1 MTPESHLSPAAL
13 KAAVVARARTLGFA
27 DCRIA
32 PIHRASHADRFE
44 QWIAEGKHGDMAW
57 LARTP
62 ERRTNPALV
71 LPGAQAMIVVA
82 MNYFVP
88 PPGSP
93 HQPNPHEDTDDAADD
108 ASTASTAHAT
118 NPGLPASSL
127 PAPPAHS
134 AAHPVA
140 PPDAARGRVARYAW
154 GDDYHHLIEERL
166 RQLCDHLAAHG
177 GQQKLYVDTGPV
189 LERDFAS
196 DAGLGWNGKS
206 TVQIH
211 PKLGTWFFL
220 GEILTTL
227 PLPAD
232 APFGDHCGKCTRC
245 LDACP
250 TQALTGPRQLDARR
264 CLSYLTI
271 EHKGP
276 IPEEFRKALGDRIY
290 GCDDCLDVCPWNRFA
305 RASREAAF
313 AARPHVA
320 AWALRDFLALDDDGF
335 RALFRGSP
343 IKRLKRP
350 GFLRNVC
357 VALGNVGTADDLPA
371 LRTAAADPHPLIA
384 GHADWAIAEI
394 AARTGRAEPS

>member
-1 MTPESHLSPAAL
+1 MTPATHLSPAAL
-13 KAAVVARARTLGFA
+13 KAAVVARARALGFA

-32 PIHRASHADRFE
+32 PIHRASHADIFE

-71 LPGAQAMIVVA
+71 LPRAQAMIVVA

-93 HQPNPHEDTDDAADD
+93 HQPNPHDDTDDAADN
-108 ASTASTAHAT
+108 ASTAAT
-118 NPGLPASSL
+118 DRAANPGLPASSL

-134 AAHPVA
+134 AAHSAA

-276 IPEEFRKALGDRIY
+276 IPEEFRRALGDRIY
-290 GCDDCLDVCPWNRFA
+290 GCDDCLDACPWNRFA

-384 GHADWAIAEI
+384 GHAAWAIAEI

>member
-1 MTPESHLSPAAL
+1 VSTEADDSPAAVR
-13 KAAVVARARTLGFA
+13 AALVAAARDLGFA

-32 PIHRASHADRFE
+32 PIQRASHADVFE
-44 QWIAEGKHGDMAW
+44 QWIADGKHGDMAW

-62 ERRTNPALV
+62 ERRTDPSLV

-88 PPGSP
+88 PPPAQADPQPAGSSSP
-93 HQPNPHEDTDDAADD
+93 G
-108 ASTASTAHAT
+108 AH
-118 NPGLPASSL
+118 
-127 PAPPAHS
+127 PPA
-134 AAHPVA
+134 
-140 PPDAARGRVARYAW
+140 AARGLVARYAW
-154 GDDYHHLIEERL
+154 GDDYHDLMQDRL
-166 RQLCDHLAAHG
+166 RRMCDLLAVHG
-177 GQQKLYVDTGPV
+177 GRQKFYVDTGPV
-189 LERDFAS
+189 LERDFAT

-211 PKLGTWFFL
+211 RQLGTWFFL

-227 PLPAD
+227 PLPPD
-232 APFGDHCGKCTRC
+232 QPFGDHCGKCTRC

-250 TQALTGPRQLDARR
+250 TQAITAPHRLDARR

-276 IPEEFRKALGDRIY
+276 IPIEFRKALGARIY
-290 GCDDCLDVCPWNRFA
+290 GCDDCLAACPWNRFA
-305 RASREAAF
+305 QASREAAF

-320 AWALRDFLALDDDGF
+320 EWSLRDFLALDDAGF
-335 RALFRGSP
+335 RALFKGSP

-357 VALGNVGTADDLPA
+357 VALGNVGAADDLPA
-371 LRTAAADPHPLIA
+371 LRAAAGDPHPLIA
-384 GHADWAIAEI
+384 EHAAWAIAEI
-394 AARTGRAEPS
+394 GARTERQEI

>member
-1 MTPESHLSPAAL
+1 VTTEPSLSPSAL
-13 KAAVVARARTLGFA
+13 KAVIVAQARAVGFA

-32 PIHRASHADRFE
+32 PIHRASHAHVFE
-44 QWIAEGKHGDMAW
+44 QWIAEGHHGDMAW

-71 LPGAQAMIVVA
+71 LPGAQAIIVVA

-88 PPGSP
+88 PP
-93 HQPNPHEDTDDAADD
+93 A
-108 ASTASTAHAT
+108 
-118 NPGLPASSL
+118 PGTTTTPE
-127 PAPPAHS
+127 
-134 AAHPVA
+134 
-140 PPDAARGRVARYAW
+140 AARGLVARYAW
-154 GDDYHHLIEERL
+154 GDDYHDLIQDRL
-166 RQLCDHLAAHG
+166 RLLCEHLAAHG

-227 PLPAD
+227 PLPPD
-232 APFGDHCGKCTRC
+232 QPFGDHCGKCTRC

-250 TQALTGPRQLDARR
+250 TQAITAPRQLDARR

-271 EHKGP
+271 EHQGA
-276 IPEEFRKALGDRIY
+276 IPVEFRKALGARIY
-290 GCDDCLDVCPWNRFA
+290 GCDDCLEACPWNRFA
-305 RASREAAF
+305 QASREAAF

-320 AWALRDFLALDDDGF
+320 EWSLRDFLALDDDGF
-335 RALFRGSP
+335 RTLFKGSP

-350 GFLRNVC
+350 RFLRNVC
-357 VALGNVGTADDLPA
+357 VALGNVGTTDDLPA
-371 LRTAAADPHPLIA
+371 LRTAATDPHPLIA
-384 GHADWAIAEI
+384 EHAAWAIAEI
-394 AARTGRAEPS
+394 AARAGREEI

>member
-1 MTPESHLSPAAL
+1 VTAEPDNVPATL
-13 KAAVVARARTLGFA
+13 KAEVLAAARALGFA

-32 PIHRASHADRFE
+32 PIHRASHADVFD
-44 QWIAEGKHGDMAW
+44 QWIADGKYGDMAW

-62 ERRTNPALV
+62 ERRTDPSLV

-88 PPGSP
+88 PPDP
-93 HQPNPHEDTDDAADD
+93 IADQL
-108 ASTASTAHAT
+108 A
-118 NPGLPASSL
+118 
-127 PAPPAHS
+127 
-134 AAHPVA
+134 
-140 PPDAARGRVARYAW
+140 AARGVVARYAW
-154 GDDYHHLIEERL
+154 GDDYHDLMQERL
-166 RQLCDHLAAHG
+166 RKLCDVLAARG
-177 GQQKLYVDTGPV
+177 GVQKLYVDTGPV

-196 DAGLGWNGKS
+196 DAGVGWNGKS

-227 PLPAD
+227 ALPPD
-232 APFGDHCGKCTRC
+232 LPFGDHCGKCTRC

-250 TQALTGPRQLDARR
+250 TRAIIAPHHLDARR

-276 IPEEFRKALGDRIY
+276 IPAEFRKALGARIY
-290 GCDDCLDVCPWNRFA
+290 GCDDCLTACPWNRFA
-305 RASREAAF
+305 QASREAAF

-320 AWALRDFLALDDDGF
+320 GWSLRDFLALDDDGF
-335 RALFRGSP
+335 RALFKGSP

-357 VALGNVGTADDLPA
+357 VALGNVGGTGDLPA
-371 LRTAAADPHPLIA
+371 LRTAASDPHPLIA
-384 GHADWAIAEI
+384 EHAAWAIEEI
-394 AARTGRAEPS
+394 EARVGTTPSLR

>member
-1 MTPESHLSPAAL
+1 VTAETDNAPAAL
-13 KAAVVARARTLGFA
+13 KAEVLAAARDLGFA

-32 PIHRASHADRFE
+32 PIHRASHADVFE
-44 QWIAEGKHGDMAW
+44 QWIADGKYGDMAW

-62 ERRTNPALV
+62 ERRTDPSLV

-82 MNYFVP
+82 MNYF
-88 PPGSP
+88 
-93 HQPNPHEDTDDAADD
+93 AATPD
-108 ASTASTAHAT
+108 
-118 NPGLPASSL
+118 
-127 PAPPAHS
+127 PPADQP
-134 AAHPVA
+134 A
-140 PPDAARGRVARYAW
+140 AARGLVARYAW
-154 GDDYHHLIEERL
+154 GDDYHDLMQERL
-166 RQLCDHLAAHG
+166 RKLCDVLAARG
-177 GQQKLYVDTGPV
+177 GVQKLYVDTGPV

-227 PLPAD
+227 PLPPD
-232 APFGDHCGKCTRC
+232 LPFGDHCGKCTRC

-250 TQALTGPRQLDARR
+250 TRAITAPHHLDARR

-276 IPEEFRKALGDRIY
+276 IPSEFRKALGARIY
-290 GCDDCLDVCPWNRFA
+290 GCDDCLVACPWNRFA
-305 RASREAAF
+305 QASREAAF
-313 AARPHVA
+313 VARPHVA
-320 AWALRDFLALDDDGF
+320 GWSLRDFLALDDDGF
-335 RALFRGSP
+335 RALFKGSP

-357 VALGNVGTADDLPA
+357 VALGNVGTAGDLPA
-371 LRTAAADPHPLIA
+371 LRSAAADPHPLIA
-384 GHADWAIAEI
+384 EHAAWAIAEI
-394 AARTGRAEPS
+394 EGREGATP

>member
-1 MTPESHLSPAAL
+1 MTPATHLSPAAL
-13 KAAVVARARTLGFA
+13 KAAVVARARALGFA

-32 PIHRASHADRFE
+32 PIHRASHADIFE

-93 HQPNPHEDTDDAADD
+93 HRTDPHEDTDDDTDD
-108 ASTASTAHAT
+108 PSTADTAHAT

-127 PAPPAHS
+127 PAPP
-134 AAHPVA
+134 A

-276 IPEEFRKALGDRIY
+276 IPEEFRRALGDRIY
-290 GCDDCLDVCPWNRFA
+290 GCDDCLDACPWNRFA

-371 LRTAAADPHPLIA
+371 LHAAAADPHPLIA
-384 GHADWAIAEI
+384 GHAAWAIAEI
-394 AARTGRAEPS
+394 AARVRRAEPS